1 MAALNET
8 IARMRRALA
17 GDDDQM
23 DRFVELLANGLL
35 LGLPDEEALRL
46 ERMFAQIAQA
56 GEELGPDADKDAI
69 MARYREIAARPN

>member
-1 MAALNET
+1 
-8 IARMRRALA
+8 MRRALA

-23 DRFVELLANGLL
+23 DRFVELLANGVLQS
-35 LGLPDEEALRL
+35 LPEVEALRL

-56 GEELGPDADKDAI
+56 GEELGPDAGKDAI